1 MRWVL
6 SFAAAALLLQSS
18 VARALP
24 PLGSGL
30 QDRRLQPVDG
40 DPLML
45 SSGLGRPTLIFYESK
60 ASHSQNWPFKKKLKD
75 LVHETNSY
83 RERVALFPI
92 VDLEG
97 YDFWPVH
104 GFAADA
110 VRAEAKRIGYPIYC
124 DWNGDLKKAFDVQGD
139 LSTVILIDRAGK
151 VIFAS
156 EGPLS
161 EDEQTHL
168 LDLLRVELQVASD

>member
-1 MRWVL
+1 MRWIF

-18 VARALP
+18 AAGALP
-24 PLGSGL
+24 PLGIGVPN
-30 QDRRLQPVDG
+30 QRLQPVDG

-45 SSGLGRPTLIFYESK
+45 WSSLGRPTLIFYESK
-60 ASHSQNWPFKKKLKD
+60 ASRSQNWSFKKKLKD
-75 LVHETNSY
+75 LVHETSSY

-104 GFAADA
+104 GFAPDA
-110 VRAEAKRIGYPIYC
+110 VRAEAKRIGWPIYC
-124 DWNGDLKKAFDVQGD
+124 DWNGELRRAFDVRGD

-151 VIFAS
+151 IIFAS
-156 EGPLS
+156 
-161 EDEQTHL
+161 
-168 LDLLRVELQVASD
+168 